1 MQFSSGGKN
10 SSVFLGVSTWNQVV
24 FFKGILHSG
33 FCPFC
38 GHRED
43 PYAAAPA
50 SIGWVITAVICDVP
64 VYMLSPE
71 KKNGLPEGDLY
82 FYL

>member
-1 MQFSSGGKN
+1 MR
-10 SSVFLGVSTWNQVV
+10 LGVSTGTQVG

-50 SIGWVITAVICDVP
+50 FIDWVIRAVICDVR
-64 VYMLSPE
+64 VYMLSPKE
-71 KKNGLPEGDLY
+71 KNGLPEGDLY